1 MRFISIF
8 TVLLVCI
15 SMQVSAKEIL
25 RSSVSPEFVDGLHT
39 KYLDYIAKQMDMEL
53 EINPM
58 PFARRLMALKNGD
71 IDVMVGVT
79 RDSDK
84 QDEIIYLR
92 PSYEQLRHTYFVRK
106 KDQKKLATID
116 DLGNM
121 KIGVTIYAKYF
132 DNFGRKQDFA
142 LVGVSTLSQKIQL
155 LMKGRIDTFIHYQES
170 TLPLLEKM
178 GLSGEV
184 VKAKYQPTHYND
196 YYVTISANSRLLY
209 LKDKFEEVI
218 RQGVESG
225 AFNQIR
231 ELHYQQ
237 QPE

>member
-1 MRFISIF
+1 MRFISVFIF
-8 TVLLVCI
+8 SLACFG
-15 SMQVSAKEIL
+15 MQVNAKELL
-25 RSSVSPEFVDGLHT
+25 RSSVSPEFADGLHA
-39 KYLDYIAKQMDMEL
+39 KYLDYIAKQMDMDL

-71 IDVMVGVT
+71 IDLMVGVT

-84 QDEIIYLR
+84 QDEVIYLS

-106 KDQKKLATID
+106 NNQKTLATID

-132 DNFGRKQDFA
+132 DNFERKQDFA
-142 LVGVSTLSQKIQL
+142 LVGVSTLQQKIQL

-178 GLSGEV
+178 GLSQEV

-196 YYVTISANSRLLY
+196 YFVTISANSRLLH
-209 LKDKFEEVI
+209 LKDKFEQVI
-218 RQGVESG
+218 KHGVDSG
-225 AFNQIR
+225 EFTKIR
-231 ELHYQQ
+231 ETHYQQ
-237 QPE
+237 QAE